1 MQRRIFIGIAWIAV
15 MALAL
20 WLRIDDLEARP
31 IHADEAT
38 GAYFLSQRLENS
50 GYRFD
55 PTHFHGPLLS
65 LISTPLAKIF
75 GQHNWLELSLGM
87 LRLGPVVAGLLTV
100 LTPLLWLRRIG
111 PVAALGAGALLAS
124 SPLLVYYNRM
134 FIHESW
140 LVLFGMLTAAAV
152 YEVIHRPN
160 RKRALL
166 AGLAAGL
173 MFATKSTV
181 AISLLSWCL
190 AGGCCWLLLRRD
202 SERLEQAPTFSAYL
216 KPALWFA
223 LALLA
228 TGTLFYTNGFRQPG
242 GIVDAIR
249 TYFVYETTPGHDK
262 PMGYYFELL
271 VWPKQ
276 MIGMRWSE
284 AGVALLGMLTCLSVI
299 RRKERQPLIAFMAIG
314 VLLHLLIYSLIS
326 YKTPWLMSLPWAL
339 ACLLAGCVFS
349 RNGTGAGYAKSLLL
363 YAGFGLILIFQT
375 YQSMH
380 SSGRLANHP
389 DNPYVYVPT
398 SKNMVQLP
406 SWLADLE
413 AFQGGDLGM
422 IAVVGQGYWPLPWYL
437 RGFGPVGYWPEAPE
451 GLSQF
456 PLVFSLPENTPA
468 CRELLEE
475 THTQL
480 PRSLRH
486 NVPLN
491 LFLSNDIWKA
501 WTEQ

>member
-38 GAYFLSQRLENS
+38 GAYFLAQRLENS

-65 LISTPLAKIF
+65 LSSTPIAKIF
-75 GQHNWLELSLGM
+75 GQHYWQELSLGT
-87 LRLGPVVAGLLTV
+87 LRLGPVLAGLLMT

-111 PVAALGAGALLAS
+111 PGAALGAGALLAS

-134 FIHESW
+134 YIHESW
-140 LVLFGMLTAAAV
+140 LAFYGMLTAAAI
-152 YEVIHRPN
+152 YEVIERPTRN
-160 RKRALL
+160 RALV

-181 AISLLSWCL
+181 AISLLAWSV
-190 AGGCCWLLLRRD
+190 AGGLCWLLLRSSSARI
-202 SERLEQAPTFSAYL
+202 ETAPAFSAYL

-223 LALLA
+223 LALLV
-228 TGTLFYTNGFRQPG
+228 TGTLFYTNGFRQMA

-249 TYFVYETTPGHDK
+249 TYFVYETTSGHDK
-262 PMGYYFELL
+262 SIGYYFELL

-276 MIGMRWSE
+276 MLGRWWSE
-284 AGVALLGMLTCLSVI
+284 AGVILLGLLACLSVI
-299 RRKERQPLIAFMAIG
+299 WRKERRAIIAFMG
-314 VLLHLLIYSLIS
+314 VSVLLHLAIYSLIG

-339 ACLLAGCVFS
+339 ACLLAGCVFF
-349 RNGTGAGYAKSLLL
+349 RNGTDSSQARSLLL
-363 YAGFGLILIFQT
+363 YASFGLILL
-375 YQSMH
+375 YQSH
-380 SSGRLANHP
+380 QSIQANGRLANHP
-389 DNPYVYVPT
+389 DNPYAYVPT
-398 SKNMVQLP
+398 SKNMTQLP
-406 SWLADLE
+406 EWLGKLE
-413 AFQGGDLGM
+413 AIQGGDLGM
-422 IAVVGQGYWPLPWYL
+422 IAVVGRGYWPLPWYL

-451 GLSQF
+451 GLNQF
-456 PLVFSLPENTPA
+456 PLVFSMPENTPA
-468 CRELLEE
+468 CREVLEQ

-491 LFLSNDIWKA
+491 LFLKNDIWKA